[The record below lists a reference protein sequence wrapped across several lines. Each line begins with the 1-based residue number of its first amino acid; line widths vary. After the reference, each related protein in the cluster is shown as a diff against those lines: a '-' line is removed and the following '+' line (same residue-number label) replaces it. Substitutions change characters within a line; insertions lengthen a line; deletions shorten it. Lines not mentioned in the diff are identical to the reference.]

1 MPNATENERAVTA
14 PATVVPDGYDDFQ
27 PDNFTVRITRADTWL
42 ARAKQFGNAEDPDLT
57 FVLYWTA
64 FNAAYARDPAGG
76 KAEREIKNYFRKL
89 LSRDRGAI
97 HDTIQA
103 CFPDPIENILK
114 NRYLFLPF
122 WNFLNGKPKSASWEH
137 CFQEANERAL
147 AAMGNE
153 KTCIVLETVFNRL
166 YTLRNQLVHGGA
178 RWNSNRNRDSV
189 SDGSRLL
196 ESLIPLFIDIM
207 RANQNGIWGRP
218 FYRPGL
224 ELPKREG

>member
-1 MPNATENERAVTA
+1 MTT

-27 PDNFTVRITRADTWL
+27 PDDFTVRITRADTWL
-42 ARAKQFGNAEDPDLT
+42 ARAKQIRNAGDADLT

-76 KAEREIKNYFRKL
+76 NAECEFKDYFRKL
-89 LSRDRGAI
+89 LPRDRTDVI
-97 HDTIQA
+97 HDTIRA
-103 CFPDPIENILK
+103 CFPDPIDNILK
-114 NRYLFLPF
+114 NKYLFLPF
-122 WNFLNGKPKSASWEH
+122 WNFLNNKPKGAFWERP
-137 CFQEANERAL
+137 FQQANDRAL
-147 AAMGNE
+147 AAMRNE

-178 RWNSNRNRDSV
+178 RWNSSRNRDSV
-189 SDGSRLL
+189 NDGSRLL

-207 RANQNGIWGRP
+207 RANDDDIWGRP

-224 ELPKREG
+224 EPPKRER

>member
-1 MPNATENERAVTA
+1 MTV
-14 PATVVPDGYDDFQ
+14 PATLVPDGYDDYQ
-27 PDNFTVRITRADTWL
+27 PCDFTVRITRADTWL
-42 ARAKQFGNAEDPDLT
+42 ARAKQIRNAGDPDLT

-76 KAEREIKNYFRKL
+76 NAECEFKDYFRKL

-97 HDTIQA
+97 HDTIRA
-103 CFPDPIENILK
+103 CFPDPIKNILK

-122 WNFLNGKPKSASWEH
+122 WNFLNDKPKSASWEH
-137 CFQEANERAL
+137 CFQKANDRAL
-147 AAMGNE
+147 AAMKNE
-153 KTCIVLETVFNRL
+153 QTCIVLETVFNRL

-178 RWNSNRNRDSV
+178 RWKSTRNRDSV
-189 SDGSRLL
+189 NDGSRLL

-207 RANQNGIWGRP
+207 RANQNGIWGQP